1 MDVMLTANHPLKQ
14 IMSLESPVAPT
25 MKKSC
30 CIFGIHNTFAHPK
43 LLLFWLLSPMGN
55 QYSRWSQLHH
65 FEKER
70 SDAGCQQVFQSNFQT
85 FFSFLVVWLW
95 LLSRPIH
102 YLTVVVYTRTFSVW
116 PCNLHF
122 LQDSHILFCCCC
134 TCVQHCTTDV
144 FNTFLE
150 SSRAF
155 YDIIENLFFRGDFLS
170 EPLYRVEY
178 YYLTMYYKICTR
190 HYWRRSRC
198 LKITRKSHSFN
209 IASGRSELYLHFE
222 WTKVH

>member
-1 MDVMLTANHPLKQ
+1 MVFITRLHTPNYYYFGCFRPWETNIQDDHNCTTLRKRDRMLDVN
-14 IMSLESPVAPT
+14 
-25 MKKSC
+25 KSSKA
-30 CIFGIHNTFAHPK
+30 IFK
-43 LLLFWLLSPMGN
+43 L
-55 QYSRWSQLHH
+55 
-65 FEKER
+65 
-70 SDAGCQQVFQSNFQT
+70 

-150 SSRAF
+150 SSRTF